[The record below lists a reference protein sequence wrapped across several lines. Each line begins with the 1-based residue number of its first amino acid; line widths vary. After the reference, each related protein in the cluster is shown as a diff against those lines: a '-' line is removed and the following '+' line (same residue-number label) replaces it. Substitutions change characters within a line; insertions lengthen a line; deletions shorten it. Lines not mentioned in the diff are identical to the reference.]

1 MSEHS
6 DRPGERPPVP
16 PASGSDEE
24 LVYQTRYYTT
34 SSAFLEALAE
44 AGIRYIFAN
53 LGSDHPGIIEALAQ
67 AKADGR
73 EGELPALIIC
83 PHETVALSAAHAY
96 AMVTGEPQAVVVH
109 VDSGT
114 QNVGGMVNNAMRGRV
129 PVLVF
134 AGTVPYTQDGE
145 LPGSRTEF
153 IQWIQDVRDQRGIL
167 RNYVKYDNELRTG
180 RNVKQLVHRALQI
193 ARSEPAGPVYLTG
206 AREVMEERIEP
217 YHVAASSYPP
227 IAPAALT
234 PEVTAEIATALAGA
248 RHPLIVTSY
257 LGRDPAAVPSL
268 IALAELLAI
277 PVLEAMAYHVN
288 FPDSH
293 PLHAGFQYHSTGQN
307 PVLAEA
313 DTILVLDSD
322 VPWIPSVN
330 RPAAGAAVYY
340 VDIDPLKSQMQLWDV
355 PARRF
360 AAANSKVAVEQI
372 AAYVLDHDLANRAL
386 VAERAAAAAVRH
398 RRELDRREAAEQPPD
413 DVITPEYLTACV
425 RRLLEGEDA
434 IVLTEVVTNSKAVAE
449 HLRPSRPGSVL
460 HHGGGALG
468 WSGGAVVGAK
478 LAQPERT
485 VVSLVGDGSFLF
497 SVPSSALWVQRRY
510 DTPALTIVYDNSG
523 WQGPKF
529 STLQVHP
536 AGVAAATGEFPVSL
550 APAVDLPGVAL
561 AAGAGFGATVTDP
574 ADLPRVLKDALATVQ
589 GGRSAVVSVRLAA
602 V

>member
-1 MSEHS
+1 MTE
-6 DRPGERPPVP
+6 
-16 PASGSDEE
+16 
-24 LVYQTRYYTT
+24 RYYTT

-44 AGIRYIFAN
+44 AGIGYIFAN
-53 LGSDHPGIIEALAQ
+53 LGSDHPGLIEALAQ

-73 EGELPALIIC
+73 ADELPKLIIC

-114 QNVGGMVNNAMRGRV
+114 QNVGGMVNNAMRGRA

-134 AGTVPYTQDGE
+134 AGTVPYTQGGE

-180 RNVKQLVHRALQI
+180 RNVKQLVNRALQI

-217 YHVAASSYPP
+217 YQADPATYPP
-227 IAPAALT
+227 VAPAALT
-234 PEVTAEIATALAGA
+234 AEVTAEIATALAGA

-268 IALAELLAI
+268 VALAELLAI

-288 FPDSH
+288 FPADH

-313 DTILVLDSD
+313 DVILVLDSD

-330 RPAAGAAVYY
+330 RPSPDAAVYY
-340 VDIDPLKSQMQLWDV
+340 VDVDPLKSQMQLWDV

-360 AAANSKVAVEQI
+360 AAANSKVAAEQI
-372 AAYVLDHDLANRAL
+372 AAFVREHDLIDDA
-386 VAERAAAAAVRH
+386 VADVAASRRSAAAARH
-398 RRELDRREAAEQPPD
+398 RAELDRQDAAEQPRG

-425 RRLLEGEDA
+425 RRLLDGEDA
-434 IVLTEVVTNSKAVAE
+434 LVLTEVVTNSKAVAE
-449 HLRPSRPGSVL
+449 HLRPVRPGSVL

-478 LAQPERT
+478 LAAPDRT

-497 SVPSSALWVQRRY
+497 SVPSSALWTQRRY
-510 DTPALTIVYDNSG
+510 SAPGLTVIYDNSG

-536 AGVAAATGEFPVSL
+536 SGAAASTGEFPVSL

-561 AAGAGFGATVTDP
+561 AAGAGFGVTVSDP
-574 ADLPRVLKDALATVQ
+574 AELPAVLKDALAAVQ
-589 GGRSAVVSVRLAA
+589 SGRSAVVSVRLPA